1 MSDIKDKTNGIVSA
15 KGSSLIAQIVASV
28 WIGGWSTYKF
38 LSETPAIEDIMFSGL
53 GIAACFLPVYF
64 NRIMDKI
71 SDLGRAGF
79 KG

>member
-1 MSDIKDKTNGIVSA
+1 MSDIKSEKNKIVSA

-64 NRIMDKI
+64 NLIMDKI
-71 SDLGRAGF
+71 KDIKLGG
-79 KG
+79 KS